1 VIVYFQLSESSYR
14 LKMFLEKQETRQP
27 QSATAVNNADVIADN
42 VLVLMKDIEVIFKFL
57 PTDFSISYEAL
68 LQ

>member
-1 VIVYFQLSESSYR
+1 
-14 LKMFLEKQETRQP
+14 MFLEKQETRQP